1 MPKGSKV
8 ASMGK
13 QSTGERMRRHR
24 EGARARRF
32 VLEKYPHATCASE
45 EIWNEEGWPCGFQWE
60 VSTPVALGVAMRA
73 GYRWFGPARTM
84 WGAWVDAALALKAEG
99 PPLVRDPSLAQQVA
113 LRELEEHAQPTTTI
127 QLSTKLELIGLD
139 QMREAWGLPPRPK
152 PKGVDRN
159 GLRYF
164 PEVLE
169 TEADVVMRYTQ
180 DGQEREFRGRA
191 MISHARPLARR
202 LHLRACGLGRS
213 IRNVTGLEV
222 GHDAFRVVLR

>member
-1 MPKGSKV
+1 MSKI
-8 ASMGK
+8 
-13 QSTGERMRRHR
+13 STGERMRRHR

-32 VLEKYPHATCASE
+32 VLGKYPHANCTSE
-45 EIWNEEGWPCGFQWE
+45 EIWNEEGWACGFQWE
-60 VSTPVALGVAMRA
+60 VSTPVSLTVATRA